1 MPQQDQKA
9 FEGVDLTEYILVSWK
24 HRWRILIA
32 TAALAVAAGILSYF
46 LPKAWEVEAIVVPSK
61 FLAQTETG
69 EFKEILAVNPG
80 QVASQISEGSYNA
93 LIAAEMNID
102 YKKFPRLKSDN
113 IRNTNLVRISIR
125 VREPQKGREILFAL
139 FNHLKSEFDK
149 KIDVEF
155 SNINN
160 QIDQTKNKIL
170 DYELRIES
178 KKIEKEKI
186 RQNIAADENKKAIS
200 ERRVAGIQDEMRSV
214 RMRIAELGEL
224 QRKTLAE
231 KKNGTE
237 TLALLLYSNEVQQN
251 IRYMTVLEDK
261 VSSEKVNI
269 EDLTNA
275 IKNNEQLMR
284 QVDNQIEQIQIE
296 LNNAKNDIE
305 LLEDKKNR
313 IDYSQLVKDPSPSV
327 KPVSPRKTM
336 MVFVAAFIGFCLSSG
351 IAFFRDQ
358 ARARDKSNPSTD

>member
-1 MPQQDQKA
+1 M
-9 FEGVDLTEYILVSWK
+9 
-24 HRWRILIA
+24 
-32 TAALAVAAGILSYF
+32 
-46 LPKAWEVEAIVVPSK
+46 
-61 FLAQTETG
+61 
-69 EFKEILAVNPG
+69 
-80 QVASQISEGSYNA
+80 
-93 LIAAEMNID
+93 
-102 YKKFPRLKSDN
+102 
-113 IRNTNLVRISIR
+113 
-125 VREPQKGREILFAL
+125 
-139 FNHLKSEFDK
+139 KSEFDK

-214 RMRIAELGEL
+214 RTRIAELDEL